1 MDDKQGVDLTAS
13 TVDIDRY
20 VILNGK
26 HVYVTLTLLYS
37 SCIRVVSS
45 SRAGMGKTLFI
56 TRMSERLQT
65 KVTGHNVLIQ
75 IPIHGPKVTTDS
87 VMELLVKH
95 QDTSHSTILHFDISP
110 SVCINEAYTATISVL
125 HFSQVLWQMDTILF
139 SLLVQRGFCDSQ
151 GRVWRNHPTQLYA
164 IEVTI
169 PEVKILITTLNC

>member
-65 KVTGHNVLIQ
+65 KVTGYNVLIQ
-75 IPIHGPKVTTDS
+75 IPIHGPQVTTDS

-110 SVCINEAYTATISVL
+110 SVCINEAYTATIIVFSISLRCCGRWILSCFHYLFKEASV
-125 HFSQVLWQMDTILF
+125 IA
-139 SLLVQRGFCDSQ
+139 
-151 GRVWRNHPTQLYA
+151 RV
-164 IEVTI
+164 VCGGTI
-169 PEVKILITTLNC
+169 PHSFMLLKSLYLR